1 VNRYTA
7 SYLSLVFITVM
18 LCISLSLIPRSER
31 PTELIEICENDN
43 YLPGLGK
50 LRD

>member
-1 VNRYTA
+1 MNKYA
-7 SYLSLVFITVM
+7 FLSLVFITVM
-18 LCISLSLIPRSER
+18 LCISLSLIER
-31 PTELIEICENDN
+31 REHPTELIEICENDN